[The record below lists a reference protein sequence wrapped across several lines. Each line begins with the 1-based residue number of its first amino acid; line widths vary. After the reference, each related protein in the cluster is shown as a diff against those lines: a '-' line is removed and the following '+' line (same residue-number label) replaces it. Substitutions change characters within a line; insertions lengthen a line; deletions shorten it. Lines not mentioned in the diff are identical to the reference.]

1 MRDPACEGIRA
12 ESTEAR
18 MGGRQVKLLD
28 GVRILDLSRLLP
40 GPYCTRLLAD
50 LGAEVIKV
58 EEPTRGD
65 YIRSLAPFENGVSI
79 AFELLNRGKKSIAL
93 NLETTHGKDI
103 LQELA
108 AEADV
113 LLESYRPGTAKKLG
127 CDFESIRKVNER
139 IVYCSLTA
147 FGQTGPYKDLPGHD
161 INCIALSG
169 FLSLNGRDEP
179 VVPAL
184 QVGDL
189 AGGML
194 AALAIMT
201 ALFARQK
208 RNEAQYIDVSML
220 DALLSWLILPLALHM
235 GGNASMLAGELPFYR
250 LYRTLDSRSLALGA
264 IEPQFWEE
272 LCRLIKRPDLVPD
285 QYSSGDRRKEVVA
298 AVQSA
303 LATKTSQEWFHLM
316 REHSLPCT
324 PFLTLDDV
332 IEDPHVR
339 QRHMLLKKDETGS
352 RVHYVGNPCK
362 IAGLDEVELMSSPEL
377 GQHSTELLKEIGYSQ
392 DQIRSLIE
400 TGVLQQSPAKRSH

>member
-1 MRDPACEGIRA
+1 
-12 ESTEAR
+12 
-18 MGGRQVKLLD
+18 VKLLD

-40 GPYCTRLLAD
+40 GPYCTHLLAD

-58 EEPTRGD
+58 EEPGRGD

-93 NLETTHGKDI
+93 NLETKQGQEI
-103 LQELA
+103 LQKLA

-127 CDFESIRKVNER
+127 CDFESIRRVNGR

-161 INCIALSG
+161 INCLALSG
-169 FLSLNGRDEP
+169 FLSLNGKDEP

-194 AALAIMT
+194 AALTIMT

-208 RNEAQYIDVSML
+208 RNEAQHIDVSML

-235 GGNASMLAGELPFYR
+235 EENASMLAGELPFYR
-250 LYRTLDSRSLALGA
+250 LYRTLDSRFLAVGA
-264 IEPQFWEE
+264 IEPQFWEQ
-272 LCRLIKRPDLVPD
+272 LCKLINRPDLILD
-285 QYSSGDRRKEVVA
+285 QYSSGPRRNEVVE
-298 AVQSA
+298 AVQSV
-303 LATKTSQEWFHLM
+303 LATKTSQNWFRMM
-316 REHSLPCT
+316 REHELPCT
-324 PFLTLDDV
+324 PILTLDEV
-332 IEDPHVR
+332 LKDPHVR
-339 QRHMLLKKDETGS
+339 ERHMLLAKDESGRRLT
-352 RVHYVGNPCK
+352 YVGSPCK
-362 IAGLDEVELMSSPEL
+362 IAGLDEVNLISSPEL
-377 GQHSTELLKEIGYSQ
+377 GQHSAELVKEIGYSQ
-392 DQIRSLIE
+392 SEIQHLLEAGI
-400 TGVLQQSPAKRSH
+400 LQQSPSKRS

>member
-1 MRDPACEGIRA
+1 MN
-12 ESTEAR
+12 
-18 MGGRQVKLLD
+18 LLD

-58 EEPTRGD
+58 EEPGRGD
-65 YIRSLAPFENGVSI
+65 YIRSLAPFENGVSV

-93 NLETTHGKDI
+93 NLETEQGQEI
-103 LQELA
+103 LQKLA

-127 CDFESIRKVNER
+127 CDFESIRRVNQR

-161 INCIALSG
+161 INCLALSG
-169 FLSLNGRDEP
+169 FLSLNGKDEP

-194 AALAIMT
+194 AALTIMT
-201 ALFARQK
+201 ALFARRK

-220 DALLSWLILPLALHM
+220 DVLLSWLILPLALHM

-250 LYRTLDSRSLALGA
+250 LYRTLDSRFLAVGA

-272 LCRLIKRPDLVPD
+272 LCKLINRPDLTPD
-285 QYSSGDRRKEVVA
+285 QYSSGPRRKEVVE

-303 LATKTSQEWFHLM
+303 LARKTSQDWFRM
-316 REHSLPCT
+316 MCEHELPCT
-324 PFLTLDDV
+324 PFLTLDEV
-332 IEDPHVR
+332 LKDPHVR
-339 QRHMLLKKDETGS
+339 ERHMLLAKDQTGS
-352 RVHYVGNPCK
+352 RLTYVGSPCK
-362 IAGLDEVELMSSPEL
+362 IAGLDEINLISSPEL

-392 DQIRSLIE
+392 SEIQHLVE
-400 TGVLQQSPAKRSH
+400 TGILQQSPAKRS

>member
-1 MRDPACEGIRA
+1 
-12 ESTEAR
+12 
-18 MGGRQVKLLD
+18 VKLLN

-58 EEPTRGD
+58 EEPGRGD

-93 NLETTHGKDI
+93 NLETKQGREI
-103 LQELA
+103 LQKLA

-113 LLESYRPGTAKKLG
+113 FLESYRPGTAKKLG
-127 CDFESIRKVNER
+127 CDFESIRRVNQR

-161 INCIALSG
+161 INCLALSG
-169 FLSLNGRDEP
+169 FLSLNGKDEP

-194 AALAIMT
+194 AALMIMT
-201 ALFARQK
+201 ALFASQK
-208 RNEAQYIDVSML
+208 RTEAQYIDASML

-235 GGNASMLAGELPFYR
+235 GGNVGMLAGELPFYR
-250 LYRTLDSRSLALGA
+250 LYRTLDSGFLAVGA

-272 LCRLIKRPDLVPD
+272 LCRLINRPNLIRE
-285 QYSSGDRRKEVVA
+285 QYSSGPRRQAVVEG
-298 AVQSA
+298 VQSA
-303 LATKTSQEWFHLM
+303 LATKTSQEWFRIM
-316 REHSLPCT
+316 RELGLPCT
-324 PFLTLDDV
+324 PLLTLDEV
-332 IEDPHVR
+332 LKDPHVR
-339 QRHMLLKKDETGS
+339 ERHMLLTKDQTSSGLT
-352 RVHYVGNPCK
+352 YVGNPCK
-362 IAGLDEVELMSSPEL
+362 VAGLDRIELISSPEL
-377 GQHSTELLKEIGYSQ
+377 GQHSTELLREIGYSQ
-392 DQIRSLIE
+392 SEIRHLVES
-400 TGVLQQSPAKRSH
+400 GVLEQRSSKRS

>member
-1 MRDPACEGIRA
+1 
-12 ESTEAR
+12 
-18 MGGRQVKLLD
+18 VKFLD

-58 EEPTRGD
+58 EEPGRGD

-79 AFELLNRGKKSIAL
+79 AFELLNHGKKSIAL
-93 NLETTHGKDI
+93 NLETEQGQEI
-103 LQELA
+103 LQKLA

-127 CDFESIRKVNER
+127 CDFESIRRVNGR

-161 INCIALSG
+161 INCLALSG
-169 FLSLNGRDEP
+169 FLSLNGKDEP

-194 AALAIMT
+194 AALTIMT

-235 GGNASMLAGELPFYR
+235 EENESMLAGELPFYR
-250 LYRTLDSRSLALGA
+250 LYRTLDSRSLAVGA
-264 IEPQFWEE
+264 IEPQFWEQ
-272 LCRLIKRPDLVPD
+272 LCKLINRPDLTPD
-285 QYSSGDRRKEVVA
+285 QHSSGPRRKEVVD
-298 AVQSA
+298 AVQTA
-303 LATKTSQEWFHLM
+303 LVTKTSHEWFRIM
-316 REHSLPCT
+316 REHELPCT
-324 PFLTLDDV
+324 PLLTLDEV
-332 IEDPHVR
+332 PKDPHIR
-339 QRHMLLKKDETGS
+339 ERHMLLAKDQTGS
-352 RVHYVGNPCK
+352 RLTYVSSPCR
-362 IAGLDEVELMSSPEL
+362 IAGLDEINLIASPEL
-377 GQHSTELLKEIGYSQ
+377 GQHSEELLKEIGYSQ
-392 DQIRSLIE
+392 SEIQHLVE
-400 TGVLQQSPAKRSH
+400 TGILQQSPQKRS